1 MENKIRTGIYVSG
14 DVLAECDEYCA
25 RQDISRSELIEQA
38 LRFYLATRVIADKT
52 DVLVP
57 ELAEC
62 IARASDDGITK
73 ISKGLFRYAVEV
85 EMLIA
90 ILADTFD
97 VSRSELKD
105 IRREAVNNVR
115 RTRGKINFDDLITR
129 NYSEGITDDDHT
141 E

>member
-1 MENKIRTGIYVSG
+1 MEKVRTGIYVSS
-14 DVLAECDEYCA
+14 DVLSECDDYCA
-25 RQDISRSELIEQA
+25 QHDTSRSELIEQA
-38 LRFYLATRVIADKT
+38 LKLFLATRAVANKSE
-52 DVLVP
+52 VLVP

-62 IARASDDGITK
+62 IAQASDDGITK

-90 ILADTFD
+90 ILANTFD

-105 IRREAVNNVR
+105 IRREAINNVR
-115 RTRGKINFDDLITR
+115 RTRGKINLDDLITR
-129 NYSEGITDDDHT
+129 NYAEGILDDDSS